1 MTDHT
6 DTEDIGA
13 VVEQAE
19 ELCQLHDHITRV
31 LRDLHIPDDL
41 FSDQYTK
48 DSSDQ
53 FDLTPMLKFMLYK
66 EVNQYSQREACRK
79 LEGLAYV
86 RQRLGF
92 GIDEMPTR
100 GAYSYTKRNRFS
112 HEDRQKFLSFATD
125 LRELAIEYDLVSEF
139 EEAPKMHPDDVT
151 DKTGPTVEEVDRQVQ
166 IARDRLFSEFVT
178 GRADNA
184 KYSDQVFWQAFGYL
198 ASTTHGKSN
207 LARRYKRVN
216 NYMDA
221 PHSDTF
227 LRTVKKLGE
236 PDPQT
241 GLDDYVGEIPT
252 EKWQRIRKTLL
263 DPFDRAMQN
272 LFEETDFEG
281 HIREP
286 VNVAIDVTPWQFHPS
301 PWDENE
307 DPKPDYPTMVSGTKE
322 QDVRAYKFA
331 TVTVVGE
338 DTPIVLGVEPVKED
352 STWET
357 DDGVTRT
364 PLSDVVERLLS
375 TAEEYVD
382 IHKVFCDR
390 EFSSHWVRGVIDRKG
405 LTYVIPKPGQAKQD
419 LEDIENVKQHETA
432 DMGVRVNP
440 LTVDG
445 RTHDVAF
452 MYIPSE
458 SGSYNIFTTNAEV
471 PPGRIQGLTE
481 QYRDRW
487 MIEIEYRTIKQNF
500 LPLTTSTDYRVRLF
514 HFIAAVIMYNVWR
527 VTNVLLRT
535 VYGYE
540 RNLGDSPL
548 VPAGEI
554 PEVVRMT
561 LGFSTGIG

>member
-1 MTDHT
+1 MQ
-6 DTEDIGA
+6 TE
-13 VVEQAE
+13 
-19 ELCQLHDHITRV
+19 
-31 LRDLHIPDDL
+31 
-41 FSDQYTK
+41 
-48 DSSDQ
+48 
-53 FDLTPMLKFMLYK
+53 
-66 EVNQYSQREACRK
+66 N
-79 LEGLAYV
+79 
-86 RQRLGF
+86 
-92 GIDEMPTR
+92 
-100 GAYSYTKRNRFS
+100 
-112 HEDRQKFLSFATD
+112 
-125 LRELAIEYDLVSEF
+125 
-139 EEAPKMHPDDVT
+139 
-151 DKTGPTVEEVDRQVQ
+151 
-166 IARDRLFSEFVT
+166 
-178 GRADNA
+178 
-184 KYSDQVFWQAFGYL
+184 
-198 ASTTHGKSN
+198 
-207 LARRYKRVN
+207 
-216 NYMDA
+216 
-221 PHSDTF
+221 
-227 LRTVKKLGE
+227 
-236 PDPQT
+236 
-241 GLDDYVGEIPT
+241 
-252 EKWQRIRKTLL
+252 WQRIRNTLL
-263 DPFDRAMQN
+263 DPFDRAIQN
-272 LFEETDFEG
+272 LFDATDFEDNL
-281 HIREP
+281 REP

-301 PWDENE
+301 PYDDEDN
-307 DPKPDYPTMVSGTKE
+307 PKPDFPKMVSGTKE

-338 DTPIVLGVEPVKED
+338 DTPLVLGVEPVKED

-390 EFSSHWVRGVIDRKG
+390 EFSSHRVRGVIDRKG

-419 LEDIENVKQHETA
+419 LEDIEDVKQHETA

-500 LPLTTSTDYRVRLF
+500 LPLTTSKDYRVRLF

-561 LGFSTGIG
+561 LGFNTGIG